1 MNERK
6 DERWLD
12 EQLERAV
19 NGSTPVFDAESWRK
33 THAGEYE
40 ILLARQDRPDGCGV
54 RSVWVRR
61 AAGLA
66 IAAVVVMGVALLF
79 VDGPGS
85 EEPVPPTLPVVRS
98 ATEMMTMRSLRLAYE
113 QGGEE
118 ALNRQLDMSLD
129 QLGPRP
135 NGFSTLRIVH
145 DLDG

>member
-1 MNERK
+1 MNDGK

-12 EQLERAV
+12 EQIERAV

-40 ILLARQDRPDGCGV
+40 ILLARHDRSDGCGI
-54 RSVWVRR
+54 RSVWARR

-66 IAAVVVMGVALLF
+66 IAAAVVMGVALFF

-85 EEPVPPTLPVVRS
+85 EEPVAPTLPVVRS
-98 ATEMMTMRSLRLAYE
+98 AAEMMTMRSLRLAYE

-118 ALNRQLDMSLD
+118 ALNRQLDMALD
-129 QLGPRP
+129 QLGPRLD
-135 NGFSTLRIVH
+135 GFSTLRVVR

>member
-19 NGSTPVFDAESWRK
+19 NGSAPVFDAQSWRK

-61 AAGLA
+61 TAWLA
-66 IAAVVVMGVALLF
+66 IAAVVVMGVTLLF
-79 VDGPGS
+79 VDGPG
-85 EEPVPPTLPVVRS
+85 PFRRTPITQLCCTTKRS
-98 ATEMMTMRSLRLAYE
+98 YRW
-113 QGGEE
+113 
-118 ALNRQLDMSLD
+118 
-129 QLGPRP
+129 P
-135 NGFSTLRIVH
+135 N
-145 DLDG
+145 